1 MSPTDGRDAFTLT
14 VEDALA
20 QWKVDAQRGLTQV
33 EADCRLQEH
42 GRNEL
47 PSEPPTPLWRVFV
60 SQFASVLV
68 ALLVA
73 AAVLSGL
80 LGEWADAAAIGAI
93 VLLNGVVGFIQ
104 EYRAEQALASLKA
117 LSAPTA
123 KVLRDGEVAQI
134 DAALLTPGD
143 IVTLEAGDRIP
154 ADVRLVRAFGVR
166 TQEAAL
172 TGESTP
178 IDKDADETLAA
189 DTTLAERANMVYL
202 GTVVSAGKATG
213 VVVATGAHTE
223 LGKIA
228 GMLAGQK
235 PEATPLQRQLAQM
248 GRTLSVLCLVLV
260 AIILGLLLARD
271 PSKFWESVML
281 AVSLVVAAIPEG
293 LPAVVTIGLAV
304 GVQRLV
310 KRHAVVRK
318 LPSVETLGAVTFICS
333 DKTGTLTQNEM
344 TVQEIVTP
352 VRAYRTTGL
361 GYSPEG
367 TIYLAD
373 DSAQKIGF
381 ERDWST
387 LDSEEPQADLRLA
400 LTIGVWC
407 NESHLTKPGK
417 PGERWATVGDPT
429 EGALLTVAMKAG
441 LPETHEEQAIEHEI
455 PFDAARRMMS
465 VLVQHDR
472 LGRWVFAKGAP
483 EAILERCVS
492 ERNEQG
498 VRELS
503 QERRQHYARLN
514 DELAARA
521 LRVIA
526 VAYRP
531 AEDLT
536 ADDELERE
544 LILAGLIGMRDP
556 PRPDARPAVETCLA
570 AGIRPVM
577 ITGDHPATAAA
588 IARELGL
595 NDENTEVMTG
605 AKLQSLSD
613 EQLAEKVESTTVYAR
628 ASAADKLR
636 IVRALKARGQIVAM
650 TGDGVNDAPALE
662 ASDVGVAM
670 GITGTDVTK
679 DAADVVLLD
688 DNFATIVSAVEEGRR
703 IYDNIRKVLWFL
715 LSCNAGELMLM
726 FTAGLI
732 GLPSPLAPIHLLWVN
747 LITDGI
753 PALCLSLEPAEPH
766 SMRRRPRRPGAP
778 LLSRGAWLL
787 IIGQGL
793 LLALTSGA
801 AFLIGWRGEG
811 GSVELGQSMAFC
823 TLVYDELLRA
833 WTARSRTRN
842 IWQMGLFTNPWLLIG
857 LVATAVTQF
866 ALVQIPFMQ
875 RLLRVESMD
884 WQHWGMIFALALVP
898 TVVIEIGK
906 LILRT
911 RQDHRHAHDHDGLAG
926 GASTT

>member
-1 MSPTDGRDAFTLT
+1 MSSTPISDAYAKALE
-14 VEDALA
+14 VLLA
-20 QWKVDAQRGLTQV
+20 QLGVDAQRGLSRSDA
-33 EADCRLQEH
+33 EKRLQEY

-47 PSEPPTPLWRVFV
+47 PNEPPTPLWRVFLG
-60 SQFASVLV
+60 QFASVLV
-68 ALLVA
+68 ALLIA
-73 AAVLSGL
+73 AAILSGL

-93 VLLNGVVGFIQ
+93 VVLNAVVGFIQ
-104 EYRAEQALASLKA
+104 EYRAEQALAALKA

-123 KVLRDGEVAQI
+123 KVIRDGEIAQI

-143 IVTLEAGDRIP
+143 VVSLEAGDRIP
-154 ADVRLVRAFGVR
+154 ADVRLVRAFGLR

-178 IDKDADETLAA
+178 TDKDATLALAA
-189 DTTLAERANMVYL
+189 DTTLADRVNMAYL
-202 GTVVSAGKATG
+202 GTVVSAGKSTA
-213 VVVATGAHTE
+213 VVVATGAATE

-235 PEATPLQRQLAQM
+235 PEPTPLQRQLAQM
-248 GRTLSVLCLVLV
+248 GRTLSILCLVLV
-260 AIILGLLLARD
+260 VIILGLLLARD

-293 LPAVVTIGLAV
+293 LPAVVTIGLAI

-310 KRHAVVRK
+310 KRRAVVRK
-318 LPSVETLGAVTFICS
+318 LPSVETLGAVTFICT

-352 VRAYRTTGL
+352 EGQYRTTGI
-361 GYSPEG
+361 GYAPDGEIHPVDRPE
-367 TIYLAD
+367 
-373 DSAQKIGF
+373 QKIRF
-381 ERDWST
+381 RDHWT
-387 LDSEEPQADLRLA
+387 HLLGNEDQADLRLA
-400 LTIGVWC
+400 LAIGAWC
-407 NESHLTKPGK
+407 NESHLVRPGQ

-441 LPETHEEQAIEHEI
+441 LPETHPDDSIEHEI
-455 PFDAARRMMS
+455 PFDATRRMMS
-465 VLVQHDR
+465 VLVRHDGMER
-472 LGRWVFAKGAP
+472 LLFAKGAP

-492 ERNEQG
+492 ERRDGG
-498 VRELS
+498 VETLS
-503 QERRQHYARLN
+503 RERREHYQRVN

-531 AEDLT
+531 GDGLSAG
-536 ADDELERE
+536 DDLERE

-556 PRPDARPAVETCLA
+556 PRPDARPAVEVCQA

-588 IARELGL
+588 IAAELNL
-595 NDENTEVMTG
+595 LENGAEVMTG
-605 AKLQSLSD
+605 ARLQSLSD
-613 EQLAEKVESTTVYAR
+613 EELANEVEQITVYAR

-679 DAADVVLLD
+679 DAADIVLLD
-688 DNFATIVSAVEEGRR
+688 DNFATIVAAVEEGRR

-726 FTAGLI
+726 FTAGLLA
-732 GLPSPLAPIHLLWVN
+732 LPSPLAPIHLLWVN

-766 SMRRRPRRPGAP
+766 SMHRRPRRPGAS

-811 GSVELGQSMAFC
+811 GSIPLGQSMAFC
-823 TLVYDELLRA
+823 TLVFDELLRA

-842 IWQMGLFTNPWLLIG
+842 FWQISMFSNPWLLFG
-857 LVATAVTQF
+857 LVATAIGQYV
-866 ALVQIPFMQ
+866 LVQIPFMQ
-875 RLLRVESMD
+875 RLLRVEPMD
-884 WQHWGMIFALALVP
+884 GSHWGVILLLALAP
-898 TVVIEIGK
+898 TTVIEFGK
-906 LILRT
+906 WILRL
-911 RQDHRHAHDHDGLAG
+911 RQARRHPEGHDGLAG
-926 GASTT
+926 RA